1 MRRVA
6 ALAAPLLLG
15 ACAFGRLKPGMT
27 KEGAA
32 VPAAGADLNAA
43 RRDAVTGSLDLFLSP
58 GTAESARM
66 AVALGARAG
75 ELTRRAR
82 WKRGSGVVE
91 VRFGK
96 VLDALEQ
103 EGLLRPKGFPAHEPR
118 VLLLVSEPLGLLGI
132 GTAGDTVRR
141 GLYARGLTAIDGRD
155 NMNNFRVTGTEPA
168 ALAASAARLGADWL
182 LIGAASTSVER
193 EPLSGAWR
201 AHATLLADA
210 YTVSDVAPVAQSRSE
225 ANTLDVSSAAAR
237 GKALEH
243 VGEEAAGKAAAA
255 IAQSLGGRTQ
265 GAVFVSG
272 DRGVARLKTLLA
284 AVRSIEGVAGAY
296 LANWRAEDE
305 TVILRVFLTG
315 LKIDGLAARLLRA
328 DSSLTLLSVEP
339 DDGRLAVEIP
349 PRRGE

>member
-1 MRRVA
+1 MKRLA

-32 VPAAGADLNAA
+32 VPAAGPSLDAA
-43 RRDAVTGSLDLFLSP
+43 RRDAVTGSLELFLAP
-58 GTAESARM
+58 GSAESARM
-66 AVALGARAG
+66 AGALGAKAG
-75 ELTRRAR
+75 ELTGRAR
-82 WKRGSGVVE
+82 WKRGAGVIE
-91 VRFGK
+91 VKFGK
-96 VLDALEQ
+96 VLAALDQ

-141 GLYARGLTAIDGRD
+141 GLYARGITAIDGRD
-155 NMNNFRVTGTEPA
+155 NMNNFQAKGSEPA
-168 ALAASAARLGADWL
+168 ALAAGAARLGADWL
-182 LIGAASTSVER
+182 LRGAASSSVER
-193 EPLSGAWR
+193 VPLSGAWR

-210 YTVSDVAPVAQSRSE
+210 YTVSDAAPVAQSRSE

-243 VGEEAAGKAAAA
+243 VGEEAAGKAASA
-255 IAQSLGGRTQ
+255 ITESLGGRSQ

-272 DRGVARLKTLLA
+272 AHDAARLKALLA
-284 AVRSIEGVAGAY
+284 AVRGVEGVAGAY
-296 LANWRAEDE
+296 LANWRGEEE
-305 TVILRVFLTG
+305 TVVLRVFLAG
-315 LKIDGLAARLLRA
+315 LRIDGLAARLLRA
-328 DSSLTLLSVEP
+328 DSTLTLLSVEP

-349 PRRGE
+349 RRGE

>member
-6 ALAAPLLLG
+6 VLAAPLLLG

-32 VPAAGADLNAA
+32 MPATGPSLDAA
-43 RRDAVTGSLDLFLSP
+43 RRDAVTGSMELFLAP
-58 GTAESARM
+58 GADSERMSA
-66 AVALGARAG
+66 ALGAKAG

-82 WKRGSGVVE
+82 WKRGAGVVE

-96 VLDALEQ
+96 VLQALDQ

-141 GLYARGLTAIDGRD
+141 GLYARGITAIDGRD
-155 NMNNFRVTGTEPA
+155 SMNNFKVTGTEPA
-168 ALAASAARLGADWL
+168 ALAAGAARLGADWL
-182 LIGAASTSVER
+182 LIGAASSSVER
-193 EPLSGAWR
+193 EQLSGAWR

-210 YTVSDVAPVAQSRSE
+210 YTVSDAAPVAQSRSE
-225 ANTLDVSSAAAR
+225 ASTLDVSSAAAR

-243 VGEEAAGKAAAA
+243 VGEEAASKAAAA
-255 IAQSLGGRTQ
+255 ITEALGGRSQ

-272 DRGVARLKTLLA
+272 DRDAGRLKALLA
-284 AVRSIEGVAGAY
+284 ALRSIEGVAGAY
-296 LANWRAEDE
+296 LANWRGEEE
-305 TVILRVFLTG
+305 TVVLRVFLTG
-315 LKIDGLAARLLRA
+315 LKIDGLAARLLRV
-328 DSSLTLLSVEP
+328 DSTVTLLSVEP
-339 DDGRLAVEIP
+339 DDGRLAVELP
-349 PRRGE
+349 LRRAE